1 MPATLEKTVRE
12 IALEN
17 PASIRVF
24 ESMGIDYCCGG
35 KRPLTEAC
43 SHANVDFASVVA
55 LLESIRKPATPG
67 TEWKNRSLTDLIAHI
82 VGTHHAYVRRETPR
96 IDTLLA
102 KVLARHGTNHP
113 EISQIQVLFSAIS
126 HELATHMIKEEHILF
141 PHLERLEQASQSG
154 KPVPSACFSTVQLPI
169 AAMMAEHD
177 DAGALLA
184 QIRQLSNGY
193 TAPAG
198 ACPTYLGLYL
208 ALEEFEHDLHHHV
221 HLENNSLFPRAV
233 EMEQAS

>member
-24 ESMGIDYCCGG
+24 ESLGIDYCCGG
-35 KRPLTEAC
+35 KRPLSEAC
-43 SHANVDFASVVA
+43 SHANVDFASVIA
-55 LLESIRKPATPG
+55 LLDSVQQPATPG
-67 TEWKNRSLTDLIAHI
+67 TEWNNRSLTDLIAHI

-96 IDTLLA
+96 IEMFLA
-102 KVLARHGTNHP
+102 KVLARHGADHP
-113 EISQIQVLFSAIS
+113 EISQIQELFSAIS

-141 PHLERLEQASQSG
+141 PHLERLEQALQAG
-154 KPVPSACFSTVQLPI
+154 KPAPSACFSTVQHPI
-169 AAMMAEHD
+169 AGMMAEHD
-177 DAGALLA
+177 DAGAVLA
-184 QIRQLSNGY
+184 QLRQLSNGY
-193 TAPAG
+193 TTPAG

-221 HLENNSLFPRAV
+221 HLENNILFPRAL
-233 EMEQAS
+233 EMEQAG